1 MSLYTPVNV
10 FMHTVQELKSIH
22 GDQVI
27 NIAIENG
34 EKLCIAIPSI
44 ID

>member
-10 FMHTVQELKSIH
+10 FMHTVQELNIIH

-27 NIAIENG
+27 SIAIDRG

-44 ID
+44 VD